1 MDNFIV
7 SARKYRPVTFNTVVG
22 QISITG
28 TLKNAIRNNQL
39 AQAFLFC
46 GPRGVGKTTCAR
58 ILAKT
63 INCLNPTSET
73 EPCNV
78 CSSCTAF
85 NDSASFNIHELD
97 AASNNSVDDIR
108 NLVDTVRIPPQMGK
122 YKVYII
128 DEVHMLSTS
137 AFNAFLKTLEEPPA
151 YAKFILATTEKH
163 KIIPTIL
170 SRCQIFDFKRIT
182 VDDIAKHLAF
192 VAESEGVT
200 ADPEAL
206 HIIAHKADGALRDAL
221 SVFDQM
227 VNLGDRNISRE
238 LVLEN
243 LNVLDYEYYFR
254 IMEYMRSGNFRDTL
268 LIINE
273 VIEKGFDGQHFITGM
288 GEHLRNL
295 LMSIDAATIK
305 LIETSDAI
313 RIKYKEQAQSVPL
326 QLLINAMDIINKCD
340 VTYRTSNNKRL
351 ALEVPLIQICK
362 LSGQMQMPAVTQAA
376 VIKAAIAP
384 EVNQAPV
391 VVPQLPVVSEPKI
404 QVATPTP
411 VQAEISTAQIF
422 SEPTVAVESAVQ
434 VPSEIISE
442 PTPVPVSE
450 PDTPVPPIV
459 PVAVASV
466 VTPAPVAE
474 ITTPPQPIKEIPAE
488 PEHVPEHDAPVQSH
502 HTSSISIKSILK
514 ADQLAGSV
522 KPDVVKE
529 RNEPFAFEQIEET
542 LLRYAELKKFDSA
555 LYYAALTSYKPTLQP
570 GNVLLITV
578 GNKILEKELN
588 DRRNILL
595 DYLRDEMKNDFI
607 TMQIFVTEQVSET
620 KKYMNDR
627 EKLDAMAAQNPNV
640 NRLRDQLNLE
650 LDL

>member
-7 SARKYRPVTFNTVVG
+7 SARKYRPVTFSTVVG

-63 INCLNPTSET
+63 INCLHPTTDT
-73 EPCNV
+73 EPCNE
-78 CSSCTAF
+78 CSSCKAF

-108 NLVDTVRIPPQMGK
+108 NLVDQVRIPPQMGK

-128 DEVHMLSTS
+128 DEVHMLSS
-137 AFNAFLKTLEEPPA
+137 AAFNAFLKTLEEPPA

-182 VDDIAKHLAF
+182 VDDIAKHLLF
-192 VAESEGVT
+192 VANSEGVT

-254 IMEYMRSGNFRDTL
+254 IMEYMRNGNFKDTL

-295 LMSIDAATIK
+295 LMSIDAATVK

-313 RIKYKEQAQSVPL
+313 RAKYSNQARTVPM
-326 QLLINAMDIINKCD
+326 QLLIDAMDIINKCD

-362 LSGQMQMPAVTQAA
+362 LSGQMQMQAGIQPVMQAA
-376 VIKAAIAP
+376 AAIETKPVATPVIQPQIIAEPAP
-384 EVNQAPV
+384 
-391 VVPQLPVVSEPKI
+391 PVVSQA
-404 QVATPTP
+404 QVPAAAIPELIPAPNQTSNPTP
-411 VQAEISTAQIF
+411 VNVTI
-422 SEPTVAVESAVQ
+422 PV
-434 VPSEIISE
+434 ISE
-442 PTPVPVSE
+442 TPVAEVIPQPETVKVSE
-450 PDTPVPPIV
+450 PE
-459 PVAVASV
+459 V
-466 VTPAPVAE
+466 VEAP
-474 ITTPPQPIKEIPAE
+474 Q
-488 PEHVPEHDAPVQSH
+488 HDVPVQSH
-502 HTSSISIKSILK
+502 HRSSFSIKSVMQ

-522 KPDVVKE
+522 KADVIKD
-529 RNEPFAFEQIEET
+529 RTGTFTFEQLEES
-542 LLRYAELKKFDSA
+542 LLRFAELKKFDSA
-555 LYYAALTSYKPTLQP
+555 LFYAALTSYKAVLQP
-570 GNVLLITV
+570 DNVLLLTV
-578 GNKILEKELN
+578 GNTVLEKELN
-588 DRRNILL
+588 ERRNILL
-595 DYLRDEMKNDFI
+595 EFLREELKNDFI
-607 TMQIFVTEQVSET
+607 TLQIIVTEQQTEI

-627 EKLDAMAAQNPNV
+627 DKLDAMAVQNPNV
-640 NRLRDQLNLE
+640 NKLRDQLNLD

>member
-63 INCLNPTSET
+63 INCLNPTSDT
-73 EPCNV
+73 EPCNE
-78 CSSCTAF
+78 CSSCIAF

-108 NLVDTVRIPPQMGK
+108 NLVDQVRIPPQMGK

-128 DEVHMLSTS
+128 DEVHMLSS
-137 AFNAFLKTLEEPPA
+137 AAFNAFLKTLEEPPA

-182 VDDIAKHLAF
+182 VDDIAKHLLF
-192 VAESEGVT
+192 VANSEGVT

-254 IMEYMRSGNFRDTL
+254 IMDYMRDGNYRDTL

-295 LMSIDAATIK
+295 LMSIDAATVK
-305 LIETSDAI
+305 LIETSDSI
-313 RIKYKEQAQSVPL
+313 RAKYTSQARTISM
-326 QLLINAMDIINKCD
+326 QLLIDSLDIINKCD
-340 VTYRTSNNKRL
+340 ITYRTSNNKRL

-362 LSGQMQMPAVTQAA
+362 LSGQMQMQAG
-376 VIKAAIAP
+376 IHP
-384 EVNQAPV
+384 PV
-391 VVPQLPVVSEPKI
+391 V
-404 QVATPTP
+404 QVAVVNESKPLPTP
-411 VQAEISTAQIF
+411 VSPPQLITEPAPNAETPAQN
-422 SEPTVAVESAVQ
+422 TVVKMQE
-434 VPSEIISE
+434 
-442 PTPVPVSE
+442 
-450 PDTPVPPIV
+450 
-459 PVAVASV
+459 PVAAPISNPVTAPIE
-466 VTPAPVAE
+466 TPAPVAE
-474 ITTPPQPIKEIPAE
+474 VIKLAETVKIPE
-488 PEHVPEHDAPVQSH
+488 PETAEIPEHDIPVQSH
-502 HTSSISIKSILK
+502 HRSSFSIKSVMQ

-522 KPDVVKE
+522 KADLIKD
-529 RNEPFAFEQIEET
+529 RTGAFTFEQIEEA
-542 LLRYAELKKFDSA
+542 LLRFAELKKFDSA
-555 LYYAALTSYKPTLQP
+555 LFYSALTSYKAVLQP
-570 GNVLLITV
+570 DNVLLMTV
-578 GNKILEKELN
+578 GNTVLAKELN
-588 DRRNILL
+588 ERRNMLL
-595 DYLRDEMKNDFI
+595 EFLREELKNDFI
-607 TMQIFVTEQVSET
+607 TMQVTVTEQPTET

-627 EKLDAMAAQNPNV
+627 DKLDAMAAQNPNV

>member
-73 EPCNV
+73 EPCNE
-78 CSSCTAF
+78 CSSCKAF

-97 AASNNSVDDIR
+97 AASNNSVEDIR
-108 NLVDTVRIPPQMGK
+108 NLVEQVRIPPQMGK

-128 DEVHMLSTS
+128 DEVHMLSNQ

-182 VDDIAKHLAF
+182 VDDIARHLLY
-192 VAESEGVT
+192 VANSEEVT

-243 LNVLDYEYYFR
+243 LNVLDYEYYFS
-254 IMEYMRSGNFRDTL
+254 IVDFMKEGNYKETL
-268 LIINE
+268 LIVND

-295 LMSIDAATIK
+295 LMSVDAATVK
-305 LIETSDAI
+305 LIETSEAI
-313 RIKYKEQAQSVPL
+313 RAKYANQASTVSL
-326 QLLINAMDIINKCD
+326 QLLIDALEIINKCD

-351 ALEVPLIQICK
+351 SLEIPLIQICK
-362 LSGQMQMPAVTQAA
+362 LSGRMAMPAITPVTTIQQPATPSSPVQNA
-376 VIKAAIAP
+376 VINLPAVEEPPAATAVPPTVKAETPVLPVINLPKVDQADTVPHVPASTAP
-384 EVNQAPV
+384 EEQT
-391 VVPQLPVVSEPKI
+391 VVPAAGVLPLPVPEKAIEP
-404 QVATPTP
+404 
-411 VQAEISTAQIF
+411 
-422 SEPTVAVESAVQ
+422 EP
-434 VPSEIISE
+434 
-442 PTPVPVSE
+442 
-450 PDTPVPPIV
+450 
-459 PVAVASV
+459 
-466 VTPAPVAE
+466 VTP
-474 ITTPPQPIKEIPAE
+474 
-488 PEHVPEHDAPVQSH
+488 PEHDAPVQSH
-502 HTSSISIKSILK
+502 HVSSFSIKSVLK
-514 ADQLAGSV
+514 ADHLAKSAEAAPV
-522 KPDVVKE
+522 LD
-529 RNEPFAFEQIEET
+529 RNEDFTFEQLEAS
-542 LLRYAELKKFDSA
+542 LLNYAETRKAESA
-555 LYYAALTSYKPTLQP
+555 LYYSALTSYKPVLQP
-570 GNVLLITV
+570 GNLLIITV
-578 GNKILEKELN
+578 GNTVLEKDFN
-588 DRRNILL
+588 DRRNSLL
-595 DYLRDEMKNDFI
+595 EHLRNEMKNDTI
-607 TMQIFVTEQVSET
+607 TLQVIVTEQPSDT

-627 EKLDAMAAQNPNV
+627 EKLDAMSAQNPNL
-640 NRLRDQLNLE
+640 NKLRDQLNLE
-650 LDL
+650 LDLQ

>member
-63 INCLNPTSET
+63 INCLHPTSDT
-73 EPCNV
+73 EPCNE
-78 CSSCTAF
+78 CSSCIAF

-108 NLVDTVRIPPQMGK
+108 NLVDQVRIPPQMGK

-128 DEVHMLSTS
+128 DEVHMLSPS

-192 VAESEGVT
+192 VADSEGVT
-200 ADPEAL
+200 ADSEAL

-243 LNVLDYEYYFR
+243 LNVLDYDYYFR
-254 IMEYMRSGNFRDTL
+254 IMNYMRNGNFRDTL
-268 LIINE
+268 LIVNE

-295 LMSIDAATIK
+295 LMSVDPATVK

-313 RIKYKEQAQSVPL
+313 RAKYKDQAQSVSL
-326 QLLINAMDIINKCD
+326 QLLVDSLDIINKCD

-351 ALEVPLIQICK
+351 SLEVPLIQICR
-362 LSGQMQMPAVTQAA
+362 LSGQMQMPDVTQTPVIQSA
-376 VIKAAIAP
+376 VAENPKQTTAP
-384 EVNQAPV
+384 ASQ
-391 VVPQLPVVSEPKI
+391 QL
-404 QVATPTP
+404 VATEP
-411 VQAEISTAQIF
+411 VI
-422 SEPTVAVESAVQ
+422 
-434 VPSEIISE
+434 SEITKENIPAE
-442 PTPVPVSE
+442 TTLQEQLKPVSE
-450 PDTPVPPIV
+450 IETPKPTTVPEVV
-459 PVAVASV
+459 PEN
-466 VTPAPVAE
+466 PAETVAE
-474 ITTPPQPIKEIPAE
+474 ATKQVVPDNEINAE
-488 PEHVPEHDAPVQSH
+488 PVEEQEHDVPVQSH
-502 HTSSISIKSILK
+502 HISSISIKSVTK
-514 ADQLAGSV
+514 PDQLASSV
-522 KPDVVKE
+522 KADLVKD
-529 RNEPFAFEQIEET
+529 RTGTYTFEQIEES
-542 LLRYAELKKFDSA
+542 LLRYAESKKADSA
-555 LYYAALTSYKPTLQP
+555 LYFAALTSYKPVLQP
-570 GNVLLITV
+570 DNVLLLTV
-578 GNKILEKELN
+578 GNTVLEKELN
-588 DRRNILL
+588 ERRNKLL
-595 DYLRDEMKNDFI
+595 EFLRDDLKNDFI
-607 TMQIFVTEQVSET
+607 TMQVKVTEELSET

-640 NRLRDQLNLE
+640 NKLRDQLNLE

>member
-7 SARKYRPVTFNTVVG
+7 SARKYRPMAFNTVVG
-22 QISITG
+22 QLSITG

-63 INCLNPTSET
+63 INCLNPTAET
-73 EPCNV
+73 EPCNE
-78 CSSCTAF
+78 CSSCVAF

-108 NLVDTVRIPPQMGK
+108 NLVEQVRIPPQMGK

-128 DEVHMLSTS
+128 DEVHMLSSS

-151 YAKFILATTEKH
+151 YAKFILATTEKY

-192 VAESEGVT
+192 VAQSEGV
-200 ADPEAL
+200 AFDPEAL

-227 VNLGDRNISRE
+227 VNLGDRNITRE

-254 IMEYMRSGNFRDTL
+254 IVEFMRTGNFKDTL
-268 LIINE
+268 LIVDEI
-273 VIEKGFDGQHFITGM
+273 VDKGFDGQHFITGL

-295 LMSIDAATIK
+295 LMSVDAATVK

-313 RIKYKEQAQSVPL
+313 RMKYREQAQMVSL
-326 QLLINAMDIINKCD
+326 QLLVDALDIMNKCD

-351 ALEVPLIQICK
+351 ALEIPLIQICR
-362 LSGQMQMPAVTQAA
+362 LSGQMQMPVYTTTPAIQQVVVQGTNPVAAPQATATSTPQATPQVQPKPEPVMPAVQAVVPPATVAEPTYVKPEPQAPA
-376 VIKAAIAP
+376 VSSQPSPQADTPTAVPAP
-384 EVNQAPV
+384 APV
-391 VVPQLPVVSEPKI
+391 VSP
-404 QVATPTP
+404 A
-411 VQAEISTAQIF
+411 
-422 SEPTVAVESAVQ
+422 
-434 VPSEIISE
+434 
-442 PTPVPVSE
+442 
-450 PDTPVPPIV
+450 
-459 PVAVASV
+459 AS
-466 VTPAPVAE
+466 PAPD
-474 ITTPPQPIKEIPAE
+474 
-488 PEHVPEHDAPVQSH
+488 HDPPVQSH
-502 HTSSISIKSILK
+502 HVSSFSIKSVLK
-514 ADQLAGSV
+514 ADQLANSV
-522 KPDVVKE
+522 KQEEIKDRSEV
-529 RNEPFAFEQIEET
+529 FTFEQLEKS
-542 LLRYAELKKFDSA
+542 LLKYAELKKDESA
-555 LYYAALTSYKPTLQP
+555 LFYAALTTFKPELMP
-570 GNVLLITV
+570 DNVLQIMV
-578 GNKILEKELN
+578 GNTVLEKELN

-595 DYLRDEMKNDFI
+595 EYLRDEMKNDAI
-607 TMQIFVTEQVSET
+607 TLQVKVTEQAAEN
-620 KKYMNDR
+620 KKYMSDR
-627 EKLDAMAAQNPNV
+627 DKLDAMGLQNPNV
-640 NRLRDQLNLE
+640 NKLRDQLNLD
-650 LDL
+650 LDI

>member
-7 SARKYRPVTFNTVVG
+7 SARKYRPVTFSTVVG

-63 INCLNPTSET
+63 INCLNPTSDT
-73 EPCNV
+73 EPCNE
-78 CSSCTAF
+78 CSSCLAF

-108 NLVDTVRIPPQMGK
+108 NLVEQVRIPPQMGK

-128 DEVHMLSTS
+128 DEVHMLSAQ

-182 VDDIAKHLAF
+182 VDDIAKHLMF
-192 VAESEGVT
+192 VAMSEGVT
-200 ADPEAL
+200 ADTEAL

-254 IMEYMRSGNFRDTL
+254 IMDYMRDGNYRDTL

-273 VIEKGFDGQHFITGM
+273 IIEKGFDGQHFITGL

-295 LMSIDAATIK
+295 LMSIDAATVK

-313 RIKYKEQAQSVPL
+313 RAKYSDQARTISM
-326 QLLINAMDIINKCD
+326 QLLIDSLDIINKCD
-340 VTYRTSNNKRL
+340 ITYRTSNNKRL
-351 ALEVPLIQICK
+351 ALEVPLIQICR
-362 LSGQMQMPAVTQAA
+362 LSGQMQMQTGVQPP
-376 VIKAAIAP
+376 IAQYAKSSETTSVASP
-384 EVNQAPV
+384 IPQPQVVSQSVPV
-391 VVPQLPVVSEPKI
+391 VTERTQVPVVAIQEPMPIPIAAQVIPETHVAKNIPQPETSAVNSVSQQEIHSTQPKIGDKEVLPPPENLKVSEPESI
-404 QVATPTP
+404 G
-411 VQAEISTAQIF
+411 TAG
-422 SEPTVAVESAVQ
+422 
-434 VPSEIISE
+434 
-442 PTPVPVSE
+442 
-450 PDTPVPPIV
+450 
-459 PVAVASV
+459 
-466 VTPAPVAE
+466 
-474 ITTPPQPIKEIPAE
+474 
-488 PEHVPEHDAPVQSH
+488 HDMPVQSH
-502 HTSSISIKSILK
+502 HRSSFSIKSVLQ
-514 ADQLAGSV
+514 ADQLSGSV
-522 KPDVVKE
+522 KAERVKD
-529 RNEPFAFEQIEET
+529 RVGIFTFEQIEES
-542 LLRYAELKKFDSA
+542 LLRFAELKKEDSA
-555 LYYAALTSYKPTLQP
+555 LLYAALTSYKPILMP
-570 GNVLLITV
+570 DNVLLLTV
-578 GNKILEKELN
+578 GNTVLAKELN
-588 DRRNILL
+588 ERRNLL
-595 DYLRDEMKNDFI
+595 LEFLREELKNDFI
-607 TMQIFVTEQVSET
+607 NMQIKVTEQISEN

-627 EKLDAMAAQNPNV
+627 EKLDAMADQNPNV
-640 NRLRDQLNLE
+640 NKLRNQLNLE

>member
-63 INCLNPTSET
+63 INCLHPTSDT
-73 EPCNV
+73 EPCNE
-78 CSSCTAF
+78 CSSCIAF

-108 NLVDTVRIPPQMGK
+108 NLVDQVRIPPQMGK

-128 DEVHMLSTS
+128 DEVHMLSS
-137 AFNAFLKTLEEPPA
+137 AAFNAFLKTLEEPPA

-182 VDDIAKHLAF
+182 VDDIAKHLLF
-192 VAESEGVT
+192 VANSEGVT
-200 ADPEAL
+200 ADQEAL

-254 IMEYMRSGNFRDTL
+254 IMEYMRDGNYRDTL

-295 LMSIDAATIK
+295 LMSIDAATVK
-305 LIETSDAI
+305 LIETSDSI
-313 RIKYKEQAQSVPL
+313 RAKYTNQARTISM
-326 QLLINAMDIINKCD
+326 QLLIDSLDIINKCD
-340 VTYRTSNNKRL
+340 ITYRTSNNKRL
-351 ALEVPLIQICK
+351 ALEIPLIQICK
-362 LSGQMQMPAVTQAA
+362 LSGQMPMQVGIHPSVVQAA
-376 VIKAAIAP
+376 VVPETKPLPITVSQPQVIA
-384 EVNQAPV
+384 E
-391 VVPQLPVVSEPKI
+391 
-404 QVATPTP
+404 PTP
-411 VQAEISTAQIF
+411 ATEVPALNTVVTIL
-422 SEPTVAVESAVQ
+422 EPVEVQ
-434 VPSEIISE
+434 VPAPDNIPVTAPIA
-442 PTPVPVSE
+442 TP
-450 PDTPVPPIV
+450 I
-459 PVAVASV
+459 AVAEV
-466 VTPAPVAE
+466 VQQTETV
-474 ITTPPQPIKEIPAE
+474 TV
-488 PEHVPEHDAPVQSH
+488 PEAVEMPEHDIPVQSH
-502 HTSSISIKSILK
+502 HRSSFSIKSVMQ

-522 KPDVVKE
+522 KADLVKD
-529 RNEPFAFEQIEET
+529 RTGVFTFEQIEEA
-542 LLRYAELKKFDSA
+542 LLRFAEQKKFDSA
-555 LYYAALTSYKPTLQP
+555 LFYSALTSYKAVLQSD
-570 GNVLLITV
+570 NVLQITV
-578 GNKILEKELN
+578 GNTVLAKELN
-588 DRRNILL
+588 ERRNMLL
-595 DYLRDEMKNDFI
+595 DFLREELKNDFI
-607 TMQIFVTEQVSET
+607 TMQVIVTEQPTET
-620 KKYMNDR
+620 KKYMTDR
-627 EKLDAMAAQNPNV
+627 DKLDAMAAQNQNV

>member
-22 QISITG
+22 QLSITG

-78 CSSCTAF
+78 CSFCTAF

-108 NLVDTVRIPPQMGK
+108 SLVEQVRIPPQMGK

-128 DEVHMLSTS
+128 DEVHMLSS
-137 AFNAFLKTLEEPPA
+137 QAFNAFLKTLEEPPA

-182 VDDIAKHLAF
+182 VDDIARHLQF

-227 VNLGDRNISRE
+227 VNLGDRKISRE

-254 IMEYMRSGNFRDTL
+254 IMEYIRNGNYKDTL
-268 LIINE
+268 LIVNE
-273 VIEKGFDGQHFITGM
+273 VIDKGFDGQHFITGM

-295 LMSIDAATIK
+295 LMSLDARTVK

-313 RIKYKEQAQSVPL
+313 RTKYANQANSVSL
-326 QLLINAMDIINKCD
+326 QLLVDALDVINKCD

-351 ALEVPLIQICK
+351 SLEVPLIQICR
-362 LSGQMQMPAVTQAA
+362 LSGQMQMPVVTQVP
-376 VIKAAIAP
+376 VI
-384 EVNQAPV
+384 QPV
-391 VVPQLPVVSEPKI
+391 VVETSDPGI
-404 QVATPTP
+404 
-411 VQAEISTAQIF
+411 AQ
-422 SEPTVAVESAVQ
+422 
-434 VPSEIISE
+434 
-442 PTPVPVSE
+442 
-450 PDTPVPPIV
+450 
-459 PVAVASV
+459 
-466 VTPAPVAE
+466 PAPVEAVKTVVPAPAVKAIIPE
-474 ITTPPQPIKEIPAE
+474 VSVIIPEAAVPEKTEVSIAKVEAQPEPVKQVEPIKEP
-488 PEHVPEHDAPVQSH
+488 VPEHDVPVQSH
-502 HTSSISIKSILK
+502 HVSSISIKSITQS
-514 ADQLAGSV
+514 DQLANSV
-522 KPDVVKE
+522 KTAPLPE
-529 RNEPFAFEQIEET
+529 RTESYTLAEIEDS
-542 LLRYAELKKFDSA
+542 LLRYAEIKKNDSA
-555 LYYAALTSYKPTLQP
+555 LYYAALTSYKPILLP
-570 GNVLLITV
+570 DNVLVVTV
-578 GNKILEKELN
+578 GNTVLEKEFN
-588 DRRNILL
+588 DRRNTLL
-595 DYLRDEMKNDFI
+595 EYLRGEMKNDFI
-607 TMQIFVTEQVSET
+607 TVQTDVTEQPSDT

-627 EKLDAMAAQNPNV
+627 EKLDAMASLNPNV
-640 NRLRDQLNLE
+640 NKLRDQLNLE

>member
-7 SARKYRPVTFNTVVG
+7 SARKYRPVTFSTVVG

-63 INCLNPTSET
+63 INCLNPTSDT
-73 EPCNV
+73 EPCNE
-78 CSSCTAF
+78 CTSCIAF

-108 NLVDTVRIPPQMGK
+108 NLVDQVRIPPQMGK

-128 DEVHMLSTS
+128 DEVHMLSS
-137 AFNAFLKTLEEPPA
+137 AAFNAFLKTLEEPPA

-182 VDDIAKHLAF
+182 VDDIAKHLLF
-192 VAESEGVT
+192 VANSEGVT
-200 ADPEAL
+200 TDPEAL

-254 IMEYMRSGNFRDTL
+254 IMEYMRTGNFKDTL
-268 LIINE
+268 LIIND
-273 VIEKGFDGQHFITGM
+273 VIEKGFDGQHFITGL

-295 LMSIDAATIK
+295 LMSIDPATVK

-313 RIKYKEQAQSVPL
+313 RAKYSNQARSISL
-326 QLLINAMDIINKCD
+326 QLLIDSLDLINKCD

-351 ALEVPLIQICK
+351 ALEVPLIQICR
-362 LSGQMQMPAVTQAA
+362 LSGQMQMPAITEPQAIIQTPAVQPPEIQTAA
-376 VIKAAIAP
+376 VSKPVLESDYQPKVEEKTIAPSEISVQVPQATVSETTPSVAQVDAPEKAADTASGD
-384 EVNQAPV
+384 NLQ
-391 VVPQLPVVSEPKI
+391 PKI
-404 QVATPTP
+404 Q
-411 VQAEISTAQIF
+411 TA
-422 SEPTVAVESAVQ
+422 SEPEN
-434 VPSEIISE
+434 
-442 PTPVPVSE
+442 
-450 PDTPVPPIV
+450 
-459 PVAVASV
+459 
-466 VTPAPVAE
+466 PA
-474 ITTPPQPIKEIPAE
+474 T
-488 PEHVPEHDAPVQSH
+488 PEHDLPVQTH
-502 HTSSISIKSILK
+502 HRSSFSIKSVMQ
-514 ADQLAGSV
+514 ADQLSGSV
-522 KPDVVKE
+522 KADTVKE
-529 RNEPFAFEQIEET
+529 RNETVLFSQLEAA
-542 LLRYAELKKFDSA
+542 LLRFAELKKEDSA
-555 LYYAALTSYKPTLQP
+555 LFYSSLTSYPAVLLSE
-570 GNVLLITV
+570 NVLQITV
-578 GNKILEKELN
+578 GNTVLAKELN
-588 DRRNILL
+588 ERRNMLL
-595 DYLRDEMKNDFI
+595 EFLREKLKNDFI
-607 TMQIFVTEQVSET
+607 TLQVEVTEQPTEN
-620 KKYMNDR
+620 KKYMTDR
-627 EKLDAMAAQNPNV
+627 DKLDAMAAQNPNV
-640 NRLRDQLNLE
+640 NKLRDQLNLE

>member
-63 INCLNPTSET
+63 INCLNPTADT
-73 EPCNV
+73 EPCNE
-78 CSSCTAF
+78 CTSCIAF

-108 NLVDTVRIPPQMGK
+108 NLVDQVRIPPQMGK

-128 DEVHMLSTS
+128 DEVHMLSS
-137 AFNAFLKTLEEPPA
+137 AAFNAFLKTLEEPPA

-182 VDDIAKHLAF
+182 VDDIAKHLLF
-192 VAESEGVT
+192 VANSEGVT

-227 VNLGDRNISRE
+227 VNLGDRTISRE

-254 IMEYMRSGNFRDTL
+254 IMEYMRTGNFKDTL

-273 VIEKGFDGQHFITGM
+273 IIEKGFDGQHFITGL

-295 LMSIDAATIK
+295 LMSIDPATVK
-305 LIETSDAI
+305 LIENSDAI
-313 RIKYKEQAQSVPL
+313 RAKYSNQARTISL
-326 QLLINAMDIINKCD
+326 QLLIDSLDIINKCD

-351 ALEVPLIQICK
+351 ALEVPLIQICR
-362 LSGQMQMPAVTQAA
+362 LSGQMQIPDVTPAPSVVQSQA
-376 VIKAAIAP
+376 IQP
-384 EVNQAPV
+384 PV
-391 VVPQLPVVSEPKI
+391 AKPPVAQTPFVSEPKPSSDS
-404 QVATPTP
+404 QTGVVDTP
-411 VQAEISTAQIF
+411 VSPPPD
-422 SEPTVAVESAVQ
+422 SVQ
-434 VPSEIISE
+434 VPETIVPE
-442 PTPVPVSE
+442 LNPTPAQDTTPLEPADSDTEINFQPEIQKVSE
-450 PDTPVPPIV
+450 PEK
-459 PVAVASV
+459 
-466 VTPAPVAE
+466 VT
-474 ITTPPQPIKEIPAE
+474 I
-488 PEHVPEHDAPVQSH
+488 PEHDLPVQSH
-502 HTSSISIKSILK
+502 HRSSFSIKSVMQ

-522 KPDVVKE
+522 KTEAVKD
-529 RNEPFAFEQIEET
+529 RTGTFTFDQLEES
-542 LLRYAELKKFDSA
+542 LLRFAELKKEDSA
-555 LYYAALTSYKPTLQP
+555 LLYSALTSYKSVLQP
-570 GNVLLITV
+570 ENVLQITV
-578 GNKILEKELN
+578 GNTVLAKELN
-588 DRRNILL
+588 ERRNMLL
-595 DYLRDEMKNDFI
+595 EYLRDELKNDFI
-607 TMQIFVTEQVSET
+607 SLQVEVTEQPTEN
-620 KKYMNDR
+620 KKYMTDR
-627 EKLDAMAAQNPNV
+627 DKLDAMAAQNPNV
-640 NRLRDQLNLE
+640 NKLRDQLNLE

>member
-7 SARKYRPVTFNTVVG
+7 SARKYRPVTFSTVVG
-22 QISITG
+22 QLSITG

-63 INCLNPTSET
+63 INCLHPTADT
-73 EPCNV
+73 EPCNE
-78 CSSCTAF
+78 CSSCKAF

-108 NLVDTVRIPPQMGK
+108 NLVDQVRIPPQMGK

-128 DEVHMLSTS
+128 DEVHMLSTQ

-182 VDDIAKHLAF
+182 VDDIAKHLLY
-192 VAESEGVT
+192 VANSEGVT

-254 IMEYMRSGNFRDTL
+254 ITEYMRNGNFRDTL

-273 VIEKGFDGQHFITGM
+273 IIEKGFDGQHFITGM

-295 LMSIDAATIK
+295 LMSIDAATVK

-313 RIKYKEQAQSVPL
+313 RIKYSNQARTVPL
-326 QLLINAMDIINKCD
+326 QLLIDAMDIINKCD

-362 LSGQMQMPAVTQAA
+362 LSGQMEMPAAIQTPVAQAA
-376 VIKAAIAP
+376 V
-384 EVNQAPV
+384 
-391 VVPQLPVVSEPKI
+391 
-404 QVATPTP
+404 
-411 VQAEISTAQIF
+411 
-422 SEPTVAVESAVQ
+422 
-434 VPSEIISE
+434 
-442 PTPVPVSE
+442 
-450 PDTPVPPIV
+450 
-459 PVAVASV
+459 
-466 VTPAPVAE
+466 VTETKPLPAPVAA
-474 ITTPPQPIKEIPAE
+474 PQFIAEPNPLVQTSAQLPVEAIPAPITSAAPVQEDKPVAAPANSAKAVLQPENVKVPE
-488 PEHVPEHDAPVQSH
+488 PEETPAHDLPVQSH
-502 HTSSISIKSILK
+502 HRSSFSIKSVLQ

-522 KPDVVKE
+522 KADIVKD
-529 RNEPFAFEQIEET
+529 RTGTFTFEQIEEA
-542 LLRYAELKKFDSA
+542 LLRFAELKKSDSA
-555 LYYAALTSYKPTLQP
+555 LFYAALTSYKAVLQAD
-570 GNVLLITV
+570 NVLLLTV
-578 GNKILEKELN
+578 GNTVLEKELN
-588 DRRNILL
+588 ERRNLL
-595 DYLRDEMKNDFI
+595 LEYLRDELKNDFI
-607 TMQIFVTEQVSET
+607 SLQIIVTEQPTET

-627 EKLDAMAAQNPNV
+627 DKLDAMAAQNPNI
-640 NRLRDQLNLE
+640 NKLRDQLNLE

>member
-63 INCLNPTSET
+63 INCLNPTSDT
-73 EPCNV
+73 EPCNE
-78 CSSCTAF
+78 CSSCIAF

-108 NLVDTVRIPPQMGK
+108 NLVDQVRIPPQMGK

-128 DEVHMLSTS
+128 DEVHMLSS
-137 AFNAFLKTLEEPPA
+137 AAFNAFLKTLEEPPA

-182 VDDIAKHLAF
+182 VDDIAKHLLF
-192 VAESEGVT
+192 VANSEGVT

-254 IMEYMRSGNFRDTL
+254 IMDYMRDGNYRDTL

-273 VIEKGFDGQHFITGM
+273 VIEKGFDVQHFITGM

-295 LMSIDAATIK
+295 LMSIDAATVK
-305 LIETSDAI
+305 LIETSDSI
-313 RIKYKEQAQSVPL
+313 RAKYTSQARTISL
-326 QLLINAMDIINKCD
+326 QLLIDSLDIINKCD
-340 VTYRTSNNKRL
+340 ITYRTSNNKRL

-362 LSGQMQMPAVTQAA
+362 LSGQMQMQAGIHPPVVQAA
-376 VIKAAIAP
+376 AVAESKPLATPVSQPQVIAEPAPTAQAIAP
-384 EVNQAPV
+384 
-391 VVPQLPVVSEPKI
+391 
-404 QVATPTP
+404 
-411 VQAEISTAQIF
+411 AQN
-422 SEPTVAVESAVQ
+422 T
-434 VPSEIISE
+434 IITINE
-442 PTPVPVSE
+442 
-450 PDTPVPPIV
+450 
-459 PVAVASV
+459 PVAAPIPNPVAAPID
-466 VTPAPVAE
+466 TPAPAAE
-474 ITTPPQPIKEIPAE
+474 VIKQAETVKAPE
-488 PEHVPEHDAPVQSH
+488 PETVEIPEHDIPVQSH
-502 HTSSISIKSILK
+502 HRSSFSIKSVMQ

-522 KPDVVKE
+522 KADLVKD
-529 RNEPFAFEQIEET
+529 RTGAFTFEQLEET
-542 LLRYAELKKFDSA
+542 LLRFAELKKFDSA
-555 LYYAALTSYKPTLQP
+555 LFYSALTSYKAVLQP
-570 GNVLLITV
+570 DNVLLMTV
-578 GNKILEKELN
+578 GNTVLAKELN
-588 DRRNILL
+588 ERRNMLL
-595 DYLRDEMKNDFI
+595 EFLREELKNDFI
-607 TMQIFVTEQVSET
+607 SLQIIVAEQPTET

-627 EKLDAMAAQNPNV
+627 DKLDAMAAQNPNV

>member
-63 INCLNPTSET
+63 INCLHPTSDT
-73 EPCNV
+73 EPCNE
-78 CSSCTAF
+78 CSSCIAF

-108 NLVDTVRIPPQMGK
+108 NLVDQVRIPPQMGK

-128 DEVHMLSTS
+128 DEVHMLSPS

-192 VAESEGVT
+192 VADSEGVT
-200 ADPEAL
+200 ADSEAL

-243 LNVLDYEYYFR
+243 LNVLDYDYYFR
-254 IMEYMRSGNFRDTL
+254 IMNYMRNGNFRDTL
-268 LIINE
+268 LIVNE

-295 LMSIDAATIK
+295 LMSVDPATVK

-313 RIKYKEQAQSVPL
+313 RAKYKDQAQSVSL
-326 QLLINAMDIINKCD
+326 QLLVDSLDIINKCD

-351 ALEVPLIQICK
+351 SLEVPLIQICR
-362 LSGQMQMPAVTQAA
+362 LSVQMQMPDVTQTPVIQSA
-376 VIKAAIAP
+376 VAENPKQTTAP
-384 EVNQAPV
+384 ASQ
-391 VVPQLPVVSEPKI
+391 QL
-404 QVATPTP
+404 VATEP
-411 VQAEISTAQIF
+411 VI
-422 SEPTVAVESAVQ
+422 
-434 VPSEIISE
+434 SEITKENIPAE
-442 PTPVPVSE
+442 TTLQEQLKPVSE
-450 PDTPVPPIV
+450 IETPKPTTVPEVV
-459 PVAVASV
+459 PEN
-466 VTPAPVAE
+466 PAETVAE
-474 ITTPPQPIKEIPAE
+474 ATKQVVPDNEINAE
-488 PEHVPEHDAPVQSH
+488 PVEEQEHDVPVQSH
-502 HTSSISIKSILK
+502 HISSISIKSVTK
-514 ADQLAGSV
+514 PDQLASSV
-522 KPDVVKE
+522 KADLVKD
-529 RNEPFAFEQIEET
+529 RTGTYTFEQIEES
-542 LLRYAELKKFDSA
+542 LLRYAESKKADSA
-555 LYYAALTSYKPTLQP
+555 LYFAALTSYKPVLQP
-570 GNVLLITV
+570 DNVLLLTV
-578 GNKILEKELN
+578 GNTVLEKELN
-588 DRRNILL
+588 ERRNKLL
-595 DYLRDEMKNDFI
+595 EFLRDDLKNDFI
-607 TMQIFVTEQVSET
+607 TMQVKVTEELSET

-640 NRLRDQLNLE
+640 NKLRDQLNLE

>member
-7 SARKYRPVTFNTVVG
+7 SARKYRPITFNTVVG

-28 TLKNAIRNNQL
+28 TLKNAIRSNQL

-63 INCLNPTSET
+63 INCLQPTSET
-73 EPCNV
+73 EPCNE
-78 CSSCTAF
+78 CSSCKAF

-108 NLVDTVRIPPQMGK
+108 NLVEQVRIPPQMGK

-128 DEVHMLSTS
+128 DEVHMLSS
-137 AFNAFLKTLEEPPA
+137 QAFNAFLKTLEEPPA

-227 VNLGDRNISRE
+227 VNLGGRNISRE

-254 IMEYMRSGNFRDTL
+254 IVDFMNAGNYKDTL
-268 LIINE
+268 LIIND
-273 VIEKGFDGQHFITGM
+273 VIEKGFDGQHFITGI
-288 GEHLRNL
+288 GEHFRNL
-295 LMSIDAATIK
+295 LMSTDIATVK
-305 LIETSDAI
+305 LIETSDVI
-313 RIKYKEQAQSVPL
+313 RAKYAAQARSVSL
-326 QLLINAMDIINKCD
+326 QLLINALDIINKCD

-351 ALEVPLIQICK
+351 SLEVPLIQICR
-362 LSGQMQMPAVTQAA
+362 LSGQMQMPEVVQSQANQPAVA
-376 VIKAAIAP
+376 
-384 EVNQAPV
+384 QAPV
-391 VVPQLPVVSEPKI
+391 ISQPSQQQVV
-404 QVATPTP
+404 A
-411 VQAEISTAQIF
+411 
-422 SEPTVAVESAVQ
+422 EPTAVPVAATAVETVAPA
-434 VPSEIISE
+434 PSPVAESI
-442 PTPVPVSE
+442 PVPV
-450 PDTPVPPIV
+450 VN
-459 PVAVASV
+459 
-466 VTPAPVAE
+466 
-474 ITTPPQPIKEIPAE
+474 TPPQASQVTESSPQSETQL
-488 PEHVPEHDAPVQSH
+488 PETQKHDTDAPNPVGQDTEAVSVHDVPVQSH
-502 HTSSISIKSILK
+502 HVSSFSIKSVMK
-514 ADQLAGSV
+514 ADQLAKSV
-522 KPDVVKE
+522 DTAPVFDRKE
-529 RNEPFAFEQIEET
+529 TFTFEQLDES
-542 LLRYAELKKFDSA
+542 LLRFAELKKEDSA
-555 LYYAALTSYKPTLQP
+555 LFYSALTSFPRELKIPENIL
-570 GNVLLITV
+570 VFTV
-578 GNKILEKELN
+578 GNTVLEKELYE
-588 DRRNILL
+588 RRNMLL
-595 DYLRDEMKNDFI
+595 EFLRNEMKNDFI
-607 TMQIFVTEQVSET
+607 TMQVSVTEQQSEN

-627 EKLDAMAAQNPNV
+627 DKLDAMATQNPNL
-640 NRLRDQLNLE
+640 NKLRDQLNLE
-650 LDL
+650 LDLQ

>member
-7 SARKYRPVTFNTVVG
+7 SARKYRPVTFSTVVG

-63 INCLNPTSET
+63 INCLNPTSDT
-73 EPCNV
+73 EPCNE
-78 CSSCTAF
+78 CSSCKAF

-108 NLVDTVRIPPQMGK
+108 NLVDQVRIPPQMGK

-128 DEVHMLSTS
+128 DEVHMLSPS

-200 ADPEAL
+200 ADAEAL

-243 LNVLDYEYYFR
+243 LNVLDYEYFFR
-254 IMEYMRSGNFRDTL
+254 IMEFMREGNYRDTL

-273 VIEKGFDGQHFITGM
+273 VVEKGFDGQHFITGM

-295 LMSIDAATIK
+295 LMSIDAATVK

-313 RIKYKEQAQSVPL
+313 RTKYASQARSVSL
-326 QLLINAMDIINKCD
+326 QLLIDALDIINKCD

-351 ALEVPLIQICK
+351 SLEVPLIQICR
-362 LSGQMQMPAVTQAA
+362 LSGQMQMPAVTPIPVIQATA
-376 VIKAAIAP
+376 VAAIPTAIVEP
-384 EVNQAPV
+384 QNVVAESVIQPVLSAPV
-391 VVPQLPVVSEPKI
+391 PVAAELIPDSVPETVAVPEPVAVSEP
-404 QVATPTP
+404 VAVP
-411 VQAEISTAQIF
+411 EI
-422 SEPTVAVESAVQ
+422 TVA
-434 VPSEIISE
+434 
-442 PTPVPVSE
+442 PV
-450 PDTPVPPIV
+450 T
-459 PVAVASV
+459 
-466 VTPAPVAE
+466 VTL
-474 ITTPPQPIKEIPAE
+474 PQPVMAKQPDPE
-488 PEHVPEHDAPVQSH
+488 PEPKPEHDMPVQSH
-502 HTSSISIKSILK
+502 HTSSISIKSVTQ

-522 KPDVVKE
+522 KADQIKD
-529 RNEPFAFEQIEET
+529 RNESFTFEQMEES
-542 LLRYAELKKFDSA
+542 LLRYAELKKMDSA
-555 LYYAALTSYKPTLQP
+555 LYYSALTSYKITVDQDNILS
-570 GNVLLITV
+570 ITV
-578 GNKILEKELN
+578 GNTVLEKELN
-588 DRRNILL
+588 ERRNMLL
-595 DYLRDEMKNDFI
+595 EFLRNDLKNDFI
-607 TMQIFVTEQVSET
+607 TLQVIVTEAPSDT

-627 EKLDAMAAQNPNV
+627 EKLDAMAQQNPNV
-640 NRLRDQLNLE
+640 NKLRDQLNLE

>member
-7 SARKYRPVTFNTVVG
+7 SARKYRPVTFDTVIG

-63 INCLNPTSET
+63 INCLHPTADT
-73 EPCNV
+73 EPCNE
-78 CSSCTAF
+78 CSSCKAF

-108 NLVDTVRIPPQMGK
+108 NLVDQVRIPPQMGK

-128 DEVHMLSTS
+128 DEVHMLSS
-137 AFNAFLKTLEEPPA
+137 AAFNAFLKTLEEPPA

-227 VNLGDRNISRE
+227 VNLGDHNISRE
-238 LVLEN
+238 LVIEN

-254 IMEYMRSGNFRDTL
+254 IMEHMRDGNYKDTL
-268 LIINE
+268 LIVND

-295 LMSIDAATIK
+295 LMSTDSATVK

-313 RIKYKEQAQSVPL
+313 RAKYINQARSISL
-326 QLLINAMDIINKCD
+326 QLLIDALDIINKCD
-340 VTYRTSNNKRL
+340 VTFRTSNNKRL
-351 ALEVPLIQICK
+351 ALEVPLIHICR
-362 LSGQMQMPAVTQAA
+362 LSGQMLMPAVTQPPAA
-376 VIKAAIAP
+376 QATVILETNP
-384 EVNQAPV
+384 TPMVQSQVVEEPV
-391 VVPQLPVVSEPKI
+391 ISATTSKQVPVQSPV
-404 QVATPTP
+404 VATPTAISLPTPEAQVPVPAVVPGMPAATAAETLTQPLPVKAEPLPTLTPEHDLP
-411 VQAEISTAQIF
+411 VQA
-422 SEPTVAVESAVQ
+422 
-434 VPSEIISE
+434 
-442 PTPVPVSE
+442 
-450 PDTPVPPIV
+450 
-459 PVAVASV
+459 
-466 VTPAPVAE
+466 
-474 ITTPPQPIKEIPAE
+474 
-488 PEHVPEHDAPVQSH
+488 H
-502 HTSSISIKSILK
+502 HTSSFSIKSVTRS
-514 ADQLAGSV
+514 DQLANSV
-522 KPDVVKE
+522 KSDIVKD
-529 RNEPFAFEQIEET
+529 RTGSFTFEQIEES
-542 LLRYAELKKFDSA
+542 LLRYAELKKPDSA
-555 LYYAALTSYKPTLQP
+555 LYYSALTDYPHELIQP
-570 GNVLLITV
+570 ENIIVITV
-578 GNKILEKELN
+578 GNSVFEKELN
-588 DRRNILL
+588 ARRNMLL
-595 DYLRDEMKNDFI
+595 EFLRNEMKNDFI
-607 TMQIFVTEQVSET
+607 TMQVRVTEQPSET

-640 NRLRDQLNLE
+640 NKLRDQLNLE

>member
-7 SARKYRPVTFNTVVG
+7 SARKYRPVAFNTVVG
-22 QISITG
+22 QLSITG

-73 EPCNV
+73 EPCNE
-78 CSSCTAF
+78 CSSCIAF

-108 NLVDTVRIPPQMGK
+108 NLVDQVRIPPQMGK

-128 DEVHMLSTS
+128 DEVHMLSSS

-192 VAESEGVT
+192 VAQSEGVT
-200 ADPEAL
+200 FDPEAL

-227 VNLGDRNISRE
+227 VNLGDRNITRE

-254 IMEYMRSGNFRDTL
+254 IVECMRTGNFKDTL
-268 LIINE
+268 LIVNE
-273 VIEKGFDGQHFITGM
+273 IVDKGFDGQHFITGL

-295 LMSIDAATIK
+295 LMSVDAATVK
-305 LIETSDAI
+305 LIETSDVI
-313 RIKYKEQAQSVPL
+313 RAKYREQAQMVSL
-326 QLLINAMDIINKCD
+326 QLLVDALDIVNKCD
-340 VTYRTSNNKRL
+340 VTYRSSNNKRL
-351 ALEVPLIQICK
+351 ALEIPLIQICR
-362 LSGQMQMPAVTQAA
+362 LSGQMQMPVFTAVP
-376 VIKAAIAP
+376 AI
-384 EVNQAPV
+384 Q
-391 VVPQLPVVSEPKI
+391 
-404 QVATPTP
+404 QVA
-411 VQAEISTAQIF
+411 VQASN
-422 SEPTVAVESAVQ
+422 TVAASAPPQEVQ
-434 VPSEIISE
+434 PAPLKPE
-442 PTPVPVSE
+442 
-450 PDTPVPPIV
+450 
-459 PVAVASV
+459 PVAV
-466 VTPAPVAE
+466 TPPVQVAVPLAPVAE
-474 ITTPPQPIKEIPAE
+474 PAEVKPEPQPAVITTRPAE
-488 PEHVPEHDAPVQSH
+488 QPAATVSAPVATEMPKATPAPEHEPPVQSH
-502 HTSSISIKSILK
+502 HVSSFSIKSVLK
-514 ADQLAGSV
+514 ADQLANSI
-522 KPDVVKE
+522 KQEVVKDRSE
-529 RNEPFAFEQIEET
+529 AFTFEQLET
-542 LLRYAELKKFDSA
+542 SLLKYAELKKDESA
-555 LYYAALTSYKPTLQP
+555 LYYAALTTFKPELLP
-570 GNVLLITV
+570 DNVLQITV
-578 GNKILEKELN
+578 GNTVLEKELN

-595 DYLRDEMKNDFI
+595 EHLCNELKNDAI
-607 TMQIFVTEQVSET
+607 TLQVKVSEQVPEN
-620 KKYMNDR
+620 KKYMSDR
-627 EKLDAMAAQNPNV
+627 DKLDAMGLQNPNV
-640 NRLRDQLNLE
+640 NKLRDQLNLD
-650 LDL
+650 LDI

>member
-7 SARKYRPVTFNTVVG
+7 SARKYRPVTFSTVVG

-63 INCLNPTSET
+63 INCLHPTSDT
-73 EPCNV
+73 EPCNE
-78 CSSCTAF
+78 CASCKAF

-108 NLVDTVRIPPQMGK
+108 NLVDQVRIPPQMGK

-128 DEVHMLSTS
+128 DEVHMLSS
-137 AFNAFLKTLEEPPA
+137 QAFNAFLKTLEEPPA

-192 VAESEGVT
+192 VAESEDVT
-200 ADPEAL
+200 ADHEAL

-254 IMEYMRSGNFRDTL
+254 IMDFMRDGNFKDTL

-273 VIEKGFDGQHFITGM
+273 IIEKGFDGQHFITGM

-295 LMSIDAATIK
+295 LMSMDAGTVK

-313 RIKYKEQAQSVPL
+313 RSKYLYQAQSIPL
-326 QLLINAMDIINKCD
+326 QLLVDSLDIINKCD
-340 VTYRTSNNKRL
+340 ITYRTSNNKRL
-351 ALEVPLIQICK
+351 ALEVPLIQICR
-362 LSGQMQMPAVTQAA
+362 LSGQMQMPVVTALPNIKETVHGSPKPVEIQAVPQAQAA
-376 VIKAAIAP
+376 AVVEVKEAENHVNVVP
-384 EVNQAPV
+384 EIIPV
-391 VVPQLPVVSEPKI
+391 VVVAEVVPELPKPQ
-404 QVATPTP
+404 
-411 VQAEISTAQIF
+411 
-422 SEPTVAVESAVQ
+422 
-434 VPSEIISE
+434 
-442 PTPVPVSE
+442 PVPETSPE
-450 PDTPVPPIV
+450 PLPEV
-459 PVAVASV
+459 PVD
-466 VTPAPVAE
+466 
-474 ITTPPQPIKEIPAE
+474 
-488 PEHVPEHDAPVQSH
+488 HDIPVQSH
-502 HTSSISIKSILK
+502 HTSSISIKSVLK

-522 KPDVVKE
+522 KAEVVKN
-529 RNEPFAFEQIEET
+529 RNEVYTFEKLEAS
-542 LLRYAELKKFDSA
+542 LLQYAELKKADSA
-555 LYYAALTSYKPTLQP
+555 LYFAALTSYKIALLPD
-570 GNVLLITV
+570 NVLLVTV
-578 GNKILEKELN
+578 GNTVLEKELN
-588 DRRNILL
+588 DRRNALL
-595 DYLRDEMKNDFI
+595 EYLRDEIKNDSL
-607 TMQIFVTEQVSET
+607 TMQVKVTEQVSET
-620 KKYMNDR
+620 RKYMNDR

-640 NRLRDQLNLE
+640 NRLKDQLNLE

>member
-7 SARKYRPVTFNTVVG
+7 SARKYRPVTFSTVVG

-63 INCLNPTSET
+63 INCLHPTSDT

-254 IMEYMRSGNFRDTL
+254 IMDYMRSGNFRDTL

-273 VIEKGFDGQHFITGM
+273 IIEKGFDGQHFITGM

-295 LMSIDAATIK
+295 MMSIDAATIK
-305 LIETSDAI
+305 LIETSDVI
-313 RIKYKEQAQSVPL
+313 RLKYRDQAQLVPI
-326 QLLINAMDIINKCD
+326 QLLVDAMDIINKCD

-351 ALEVPLIQICK
+351 ALEVPLIQICR
-362 LSGQMQMPAVTQAA
+362 LSGMMQMP
-376 VIKAAIAP
+376 
-384 EVNQAPV
+384 
-391 VVPQLPVVSEPKI
+391 VVPQTPVIPVAVVAEVKPVQPVVTQTPIVSETPA
-404 QVATPTP
+404 QVVTP
-411 VQAEISTAQIF
+411 
-422 SEPTVAVESAVQ
+422 EPTQVEKN
-434 VPSEIISE
+434 PE
-442 PTPVPVSE
+442 PVPVF
-450 PDTPVPPIV
+450 TTPIV
-459 PVAVASV
+459 
-466 VTPAPVAE
+466 E
-474 ITTPPQPIKEIPAE
+474 TTPPSPGLNENQVNPVPEVTPE
-488 PEHVPEHDAPVQSH
+488 PEVKNEILSEPEEIPEHDVPVQSH

-522 KPDVVKE
+522 KTEVVKE
-529 RNEPFAFEQIEET
+529 RIEPFTFEQIEAV

-555 LYYAALTSYKPTLQP
+555 LYYAALTSYKPILLE
-570 GNVLLITV
+570 GNVLQITV

-595 DYLRDEMKNDFI
+595 EFLREELKNDFI
-607 TMQIFVTEQVSET
+607 TMQVVVTEQVSES

-627 EKLDAMAAQNPNV
+627 DKLDAMGAQNPNV